1 MVKKVLII
9 GQGSI
14 SLKHE
19 AAIKLISKKI
29 NITNLSSRKFNNEF
43 CRKKLYDFIVICS
56 PSSLHYKHFQIIEKN
71 FQNVKVL
78 IEKPLFDNYYEI
90 KKKLKNKYFVGYNLR
105 FHPVIKYIKKRF
117 TNKRIFSIN
126 IVAHSYLPSWR
137 KKNYTKS
144 VSAQKKLGGGIL
156 LELSHELDYMRWLFK
171 KITILNV
178 FNKKIS
184 NLKINTDDILN
195 ISGKVSKKIF
205 FNINANFFSKI
216 DTRNIKIDGKNF
228 SINANLIK
236 NAIEIKIGKK
246 ETIKKFSKFN
256 ILKTYK
262 EQHLGI
268 LRNKKSNI
276 CTLNQGLELMK
287 LIKKIKNY
295 D

>member
-1 MVKKVLII
+1 M
-9 GQGSI
+9 
-14 SLKHE
+14 
-19 AAIKLISKKI
+19 
-29 NITNLSSRKFNNEF
+29 
-43 CRKKLYDFIVICS
+43 
-56 PSSLHYKHFQIIEKN
+56 
-71 FQNVKVL
+71 
-78 IEKPLFDNYYEI
+78 
-90 KKKLKNKYFVGYNLR
+90 
-105 FHPVIKYIKKRF
+105 
-117 TNKRIFSIN
+117 
-126 IVAHSYLPSWR
+126 AHSYLPSWR

-276 CTLNQGLELMK
+276 FTLNQGLELMK